1 MEARKRVG
9 VNIQR
14 LRRAA
19 ELSQEELGARA
30 DVHQTYLSQVEGGKR
45 NPSVDVLERIARA
58 LKADIAEL
66 FQRTGR
72 AGR

>member
-45 NPSVDVLERIARA
+45 NPSVDVLERIAKA
-58 LKADIAEL
+58 LKVDITEF
-66 FQRTGR
+66 FQRGGR
-72 AGR
+72 GR